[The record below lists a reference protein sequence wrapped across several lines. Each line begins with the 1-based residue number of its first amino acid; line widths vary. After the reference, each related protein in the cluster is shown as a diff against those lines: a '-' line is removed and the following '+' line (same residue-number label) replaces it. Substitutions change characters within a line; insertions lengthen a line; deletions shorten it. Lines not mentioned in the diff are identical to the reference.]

1 MRKHRRAVLLFQ
13 RIVHGRGRRRLR
25 RGLVRHIRVRLLR
38 RHSVDG
44 ADGSADGI
52 AIVVPDHAAQHGTNG
67 AAIIG
72 TDNGAL
78 NSAHADS
85 DSGSIGNANDA
96 AICGT
101 YALPD
106 RFAIGLAI
114 CRAIIVA
121 DCLSF
126 GFSNSVTDNNP
137 DGRAID
143 YANVTA
149 HCCAHIRSV
158 IISHGAANIDPNTIA
173 IGISDSDTHD
183 DAD

>member
-1 MRKHRRAVLLFQ
+1 MRPQ
-13 RIVHGRGRRRLR
+13 RSRK
-25 RGLVRHIRVRLLR
+25 
-38 RHSVDG
+38 S
-44 ADGSADGI
+44 SSST
-52 AIVVPDHAAQHGTNG
+52 GTR
-67 AAIIG
+67 
-72 TDNGAL
+72 
-78 NSAHADS
+78 
-85 DSGSIGNANDA
+85 NANVFPE
-96 AICGT
+96 
-101 YALPD
+101 PD
-106 RFAIGLAI
+106 
-114 CRAIIVA
+114 AIIVA

-149 HCCAHIRSV
+149 QCCAHIRSV